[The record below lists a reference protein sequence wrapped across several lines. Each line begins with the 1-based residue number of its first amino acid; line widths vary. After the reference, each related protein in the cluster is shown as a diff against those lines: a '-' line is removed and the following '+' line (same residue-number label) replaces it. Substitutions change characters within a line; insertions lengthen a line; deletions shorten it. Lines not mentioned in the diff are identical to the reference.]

1 MAAQKGWTAAAADLL
16 ARLDRLRRQA
26 KKRAGRMRPA
36 VIRPYIGYGTAE
48 RFLLRGRVI
57 EDPRLGQLKPGASRW
72 HNFLTMIKR
81 YMSDEIPCAQVR
93 ARYGAEERVLDTDDE
108 GYFELSMPAS
118 PAPVGQT
125 DTGWRSVDLELIE
138 PLKDGETPARATG
151 KILVPSAD
159 ARFGVISD
167 IDDTI
172 VKTGAT
178 NMLRHVRTVLLN
190 SAATRNPFIG
200 VGAFYRAL
208 AEGTAGRP
216 VNPVFYVS
224 SSPWNLFD
232 LFRDYLCL
240 QDIPDG
246 PIILRDFMLEPGG
259 WFKVGHDEH
268 KTGVIE
274 GLLMMYPELEWILI
288 GDSGQRDAV
297 IYRNI
302 VERHPGRILAVYMR
316 DVSRRTPH
324 CEAWRAAQEIAD
336 LGVQVVFDPNTAT
349 AAQNAAEHGW
359 ICATALNAIEGKV
372 AEEKHK
378 APPLSLSDRVAATD
392 PSRHSSC

>member
-1 MAAQKGWTAAAADLL
+1 MAGKRWTAAAADLI
-16 ARLDRLRRQA
+16 AHFDRLRRQA
-26 KKRAGRMRPA
+26 KKRTGRMRPA
-36 VIRPYIGYGTAE
+36 VIRPYIGYGSTE
-48 RFLLRGRVI
+48 RFFLRGRVI
-57 EDPRLGQLKPGASRW
+57 EDPRLGNLSPGASRW
-72 HNFLTMIKR
+72 QNFLTMIKR
-81 YMSDEIPCAQVR
+81 YQSDEIPSARVR
-93 ARYGAEERVLDTDDE
+93 ARHGVHERVLDTDDE
-108 GYFELSMPAS
+108 GYFELSLPAA
-118 PAPVGQT
+118 PVPVGQA
-125 DTGWRSVDLELIE
+125 DTGWRAVDLELIE
-138 PLKDGETPARATG
+138 PVKAGKTPARAVG
-151 KILVPSAD
+151 KVLVPSVD
-159 ARFGVISD
+159 AQFGVISD

-190 SAATRNPFIG
+190 SAATRSPFIG
-200 VGAFYRAL
+200 VSAFYRAL
-208 AEGTAGRP
+208 ARGTVGRA

-274 GLLMMYPELEWILI
+274 GLLLRYPELEWILI

-297 IYRNI
+297 IYRGI

-316 DVSRRTPH
+316 DVSRGTPH
-324 CEAWRAAQEIAD
+324 CEAWQAAQDIAR
-336 LGVQVVFDPNTAT
+336 LGPQVVFDPHTLT
-349 AAQNAAEHGW
+349 AARNAVEHGW
-359 ICATALNAIEGKV
+359 ICASTLPAVEGKV
-372 AEEKHK
+372 AEE
-378 APPLSLSDRVAATD
+378 AGSEAGVGAAARVG
-392 PSRHSSC
+392 